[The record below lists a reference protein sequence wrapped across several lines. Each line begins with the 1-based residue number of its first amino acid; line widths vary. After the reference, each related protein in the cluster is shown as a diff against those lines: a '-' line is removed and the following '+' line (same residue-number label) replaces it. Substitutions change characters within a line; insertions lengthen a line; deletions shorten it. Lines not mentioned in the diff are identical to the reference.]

1 MLAARTPDLR
11 LCSRGTFR
19 DPRIGCGFARVR
31 TRPYF
36 SAMPDPHPV
45 PSSNSVAALN
55 RIITHGRRVL
65 PLTLVLLALLVPRPG
80 GLTAQEPDTITIDT
94 IGPGALR
101 PEPVPART
109 TTVDPVPAAEPVSP
123 AGAFVRSLILPGWGQ
138 AYVGAP
144 GRGSVYF
151 ALEAGSAWMTY
162 KTWRQL
168 GEARALQ
175 AWLRESGRLAP
186 EEKLSVVD
194 AREEQL
200 EDWLTLSI
208 FLLLFSGADAFVTA
222 QLADFGEHVGVS
234 PTAERGLRFEARFPL
249 GRSR

>member
-1 MLAARTPDLR
+1 MLAASTPDLR

-19 DPRIGCGFARVR
+19 DPRIGCGFARVP

-36 SAMPDPHPV
+36 SAMPHPHPV
-45 PSSNSVAALN
+45 SISNSVEDLN
-55 RIITHGRRVL
+55 RIIIRGRRVL
-65 PLTLVLLALLVPRPG
+65 PLTLVLLALLLPRPG
-80 GLTAQEPDTITIDT
+80 GLVAQEPDTTAVDT
-94 IGPGALR
+94 IGLQAPR
-101 PEPVPART
+101 PVAVPVRTVTMDPA
-109 TTVDPVPAAEPVSP
+109 PADEPVSP
-123 AGAFVRSLILPGWGQ
+123 AGAFVRSLVLPGWGQ

-151 ALEAGSAWMTY
+151 AMEAGSAWMTY
-162 KTWRQL
+162 KSWRQL
-168 GEARALQ
+168 GEARELQ
-175 AWLRESGRLAP
+175 AWLRESGRLSP
-186 EEKLSVVD
+186 DEKLSVVD

-234 PTAERGLRFEARFPL
+234 PTSERGLRFQARFQV
-249 GRSR
+249 GRSP